1 MINNYDDVCK
11 EFYISANG
19 TNINNGRILTCEP
32 ISSITPTISA
42 TSTSTSTS
50 TSTILLLIA

>member
-11 EFYISANG
+11 EFYISANC
-19 TNINNGRILTCEP
+19 TNINDGRILTCEP
-32 ISSITPTISA
+32 ISAISPTISVTLA
-42 TSTSTSTS
+42 STSTS